1 MALSQKRGTPLGLG
15 MRLKGLGTA
24 RQILLD
30 RRMTAAVHRQLDG
43 QGTVLPKVIA
53 DHAQPARAK
62 PRMPGQLYYAVF
74 LLGRMAAVEAQGAVA
89 CRQRILWQGHAVE
102 EQDDAM
108 QRGRLRIRLDTPADA
123 FLGQQAGHE
132 IHIRLAVLSAVVT
145 RRQGVQAGPCIIAPV
160 PAGTCLMLGEH
171 GIHDLPDGCVTED
184 AAVALLAQ
192 PPGPCRQAYTVAGE
206 FPITVQPT
214 YLAHQPCPWNVAP
227 LRITRVQRC
236 RPAQPL
242 FAGTVR
248 VRRKYI
254 DVVIQ
259 TFRKRLASVPALH
272 HQSTCSGQFK
282 PVQQRCILMRMQR
295 VHMTYTPC
303 TTLAHF
309 CAQDPSNG
317 MSGVKSE
324 CYECGLERPGGD
336 AASPIP
342 G

>member
-1 MALSQKRGTPLGLG
+1 
-15 MRLKGLGTA
+15 
-24 RQILLD
+24 
-30 RRMTAAVHRQLDG
+30 
-43 QGTVLPKVIA
+43 
-53 DHAQPARAK
+53 
-62 PRMPGQLYYAVF
+62 
-74 LLGRMAAVEAQGAVA
+74 
-89 CRQRILWQGHAVE
+89 
-102 EQDDAM
+102 
-108 QRGRLRIRLDTPADA
+108 
-123 FLGQQAGHE
+123 
-132 IHIRLAVLSAVVT
+132 
-145 RRQGVQAGPCIIAPV
+145 
-160 PAGTCLMLGEH
+160 MLGEH